1 MSKIIRF
8 KNNFFEQVF
17 RASGIERNYLGL
29 SFNYSDLNSEEQKE
43 VIEVF
48 EYFFKKFKKIDMT
61 KNELDDYEN
70 KIYYNV
76 LSTIAVK
83 HIFNKL
89 ILNSAYL
96 SEDKSYIIWKY
107 FNKNV
112 TIKVH
117 SSFIMNKILFALY
130 ADSGYKKKSNHCK
143 SYSAFNVIGE
153 AINPN
158 KNSAKIDVYFLILY
172 NSYFLQEGSFNT
184 FKNLY
189 ISQPKKE
196 KFYILGFLS
205 DKKIKSFSLSKGI
218 TNKVFFKSHE
228 LNQSIEEIMEVKY
241 YIAPID
247 EIKDFIY
254 FIKCFCKKYNIRNPY
269 KNEEIVD
276 YDYKT
281 IYKYKLLKRER

>member
-17 RASGIERNYLGL
+17 RTSGIERNYLGL

-43 VIEVF
+43 VVEVF

-61 KNELDDYEN
+61 ENELDDYEN

-117 SSFIMNKILFALY
+117 SSFISNKILFALY
-130 ADSGYKKKSNHCK
+130 AGRNNGSKI
-143 SYSAFNVIGE
+143 SYCT
-153 AINPN
+153 
-158 KNSAKIDVYFLILY
+158 Y
-172 NSYFLQEGSFNT
+172 
-184 FKNLY
+184 
-189 ISQPKKE
+189 
-196 KFYILGFLS
+196 
-205 DKKIKSFSLSKGI
+205 
-218 TNKVFFKSHE
+218 
-228 LNQSIEEIMEVKY
+228 
-241 YIAPID
+241 
-247 EIKDFIY
+247 
-254 FIKCFCKKYNIRNPY
+254 
-269 KNEEIVD
+269 
-276 YDYKT
+276 
-281 IYKYKLLKRER
+281 

>member
-8 KNNFFEQVF
+8 QNNFFEQVF
-17 RASGIERNYLGL
+17 GTSGIERNYLGL

-76 LSTIAVK
+76 LSIIAVK

-112 TIKVH
+112 AIKVH
-117 SSFIMNKILFALY
+117 SSFISNKVLFALY
-130 ADSGYKKKSNHCK
+130 ADSDYKKKSNHCK

-158 KNSAKIDVYFLILY
+158 KNTAKIDVYFLILY
-172 NSYFLQEGSFNT
+172 NSHFLQEGSFNT

-189 ISQPKKE
+189 ISQQKKE
-196 KFYILGFLS
+196 NFYILGFLS
-205 DKKIKSFSLSKGI
+205 DKKIKSFSLSKWI

-228 LNQSIEEIMEVKY
+228 LNQSIEETIDVKY
-241 YIAPID
+241 HVAPIN
-247 EIKDFIY
+247 EIKDFLY
-254 FIKCFCKKYNIRNPY
+254 FIKCFCKKYNVKNPY
-269 KNEEIVD
+269 QNEKIVD

-281 IYKYKLLKRER
+281 IYKYKLLKSGR

>member
-17 RASGIERNYLGL
+17 GASGIERNYLGL

-43 VIEVF
+43 VVEVF

-61 KNELDDYEN
+61 ENELDDYEN

-117 SSFIMNKILFALY
+117 SSFISNKILFALY
-130 ADSGYKKKSNHCK
+130 ADSSYKKN
-143 SYSAFNVIGE
+143 
-153 AINPN
+153 
-158 KNSAKIDVYFLILY
+158 LI
-172 NSYFLQEGSFNT
+172 T
-184 FKNLY
+184 VNL
-189 ISQPKKE
+189 IQ
-196 KFYILGFLS
+196 
-205 DKKIKSFSLSKGI
+205 
-218 TNKVFFKSHE
+218 
-228 LNQSIEEIMEVKY
+228 
-241 YIAPID
+241 
-247 EIKDFIY
+247 
-254 FIKCFCKKYNIRNPY
+254 
-269 KNEEIVD
+269 
-276 YDYKT
+276 
-281 IYKYKLLKRER
+281 LLM

>member
-8 KNNFFEQVF
+8 QNIFFEQVF
-17 RASGIERNYLGL
+17 GTSGIERNYLGL

-89 ILNSAYL
+89 ILNSSYL

-130 ADSGYKKKSNHCK
+130 ADSGYKKN
-143 SYSAFNVIGE
+143 
-153 AINPN
+153 
-158 KNSAKIDVYFLILY
+158 LI
-172 NSYFLQEGSFNT
+172 T
-184 FKNLY
+184 VNL
-189 ISQPKKE
+189 IQ
-196 KFYILGFLS
+196 
-205 DKKIKSFSLSKGI
+205 
-218 TNKVFFKSHE
+218 
-228 LNQSIEEIMEVKY
+228 
-241 YIAPID
+241 
-247 EIKDFIY
+247 
-254 FIKCFCKKYNIRNPY
+254 
-269 KNEEIVD
+269 
-276 YDYKT
+276 
-281 IYKYKLLKRER
+281 LLM

>member
-17 RASGIERNYLGL
+17 GASGIERNYLGL

-48 EYFFKKFKKIDMT
+48 EYLFKKFKKIDMT
-61 KNELDDYEN
+61 KTELDDYEN

-117 SSFIMNKILFALY
+117 SSFISNKILFALY
-130 ADSGYKKKSNHCK
+130 ADSSYKKKSNHCK

-189 ISQPKKE
+189 ISQSKKE

-205 DKKIKSFSLSKGI
+205 DKKIKSFSLSKWI

-241 YIAPID
+241 HVAPID

>member
-17 RASGIERNYLGL
+17 GASGIERNYLGL

-48 EYFFKKFKKIDMT
+48 EYLFKKFKKIDMT
-61 KNELDDYEN
+61 KTELDDYEN

-117 SSFIMNKILFALY
+117 SSFISNKILFALY
-130 ADSGYKKKSNHCK
+130 ADSSYKKKSNHCK

-189 ISQPKKE
+189 ISQSKKE

-205 DKKIKSFSLSKGI
+205 DKKIKSFSLSKWI

-241 YIAPID
+241 HVAPID

-254 FIKCFCKKYNIRNPY
+254 FIKCFCKKYNVKNPY
-269 KNEEIVD
+269 QNEEIVD

-281 IYKYKLLKRER
+281 IYKYKLLKSGR